1 MAARRTPPAC
11 IAVDWSG
18 ALSGERKRIWLAE
31 TRWNSAEK
39 AADASCSRHER
50 APAID
55 AVPAGF
61 GAYAEARGAAMAR
74 GAVLADATV
83 HAQTSAQADVPRWD
97 ITRATDVSHRAG
109 GARLTRLECG
119 RNRPETI
126 AELIAS
132 ARRDSRVV
140 VGLDFAFS
148 GPAWF
153 LARIGVKSARELWER
168 VARDGERWLAES
180 PHPFWGKPG
189 VRCPAFDDAHPA
201 WRATEGEAVRER
213 GIGPKSVFQIGGA
226 GSVGTG
232 SLRGMPYLRD
242 LQDAGFAIWPFDPPR
257 LPMAVEIYPRQLTGP
272 VNKSSRVARALYLQ
286 ARFADQPD
294 EMLRLAESSEDAFDA
309 AVSALRMQRCA
320 RQLLKGPVAYLPSD
334 DLEGRIW
341 RPARDV
347 VVERCA

>member
-1 MAARRTPPAC
+1 MSTRRAPPAC

-18 ALSGERKRIWLAE
+18 ALTGERNRIWIAK
-31 TRWNSAEK
+31 TRAGPTDAAEK
-39 AADASCSRHER
+39 NR
-50 APAID
+50 A
-55 AVPAGF
+55 
-61 GAYAEARGAAMAR
+61 ARGTDTASTTSDRATRAATD
-74 GAVLADATV
+74 G
-83 HAQTSAQADVPRWD
+83 VPR
-97 ITRATDVSHRAG
+97 ALPGV
-109 GARLTRLECG
+109 RLTRLECG
-119 RNRPETI
+119 RDRSEVI
-126 AELIAS
+126 AELIAT
-132 ARRDSRVV
+132 ARRDPRVV

-153 LARIGVKSARELWER
+153 LRRLGVTSARALWER

-189 VRCPAFDDAHPA
+189 VRCPAFDDAHSA
-201 WRATEGEAVRER
+201 WRATESDAVRER

-294 EMLRLAESSEDAFDA
+294 AFLRAAESSEDAFDA

-334 DLEGRIW
+334 ELEGRIW

-347 VVERCA
+347 VVERCT

>member
-1 MAARRTPPAC
+1 MDASCTSAARGESRHSADRRARRSTLRSAPAC

-18 ALSGERKRIWLAE
+18 AMSGERKRIWLAE
-31 TRWNSAEK
+31 
-39 AADASCSRHER
+39 SRRVE
-50 APAID
+50 
-55 AVPAGF
+55 
-61 GAYAEARGAAMAR
+61 
-74 GAVLADATV
+74 
-83 HAQTSAQADVPRWD
+83 
-97 ITRATDVSHRAG
+97 
-109 GARLTRLECG
+109 GARRPADEQSESAARTGGIQLTRIESG
-119 RNRPETI
+119 RDRAETI
-126 AELIAS
+126 AELIET
-132 ARRDSRVV
+132 ARRDPRVV

-153 LARIGVKSARELWER
+153 LARLGVRSARELWELA
-168 VARDGERWLAES
+168 AREGERWLAES

-189 VRCPAFDDAHPA
+189 VRCPRFDAAHPA

-232 SLRGMPYLRD
+232 SVRGMPYLRD
-242 LQDAGFAIWPFDPPR
+242 LQHAGFSIWPFDPPR

-272 VNKSSRVARALYLQ
+272 VNKSSRIARALYLQ

-294 EMLRLAESSEDAFDA
+294 ACLRAAEASEDAFDA
-309 AVSALRMQRCA
+309 AVSALRMQRHA
-320 RQLLKGPVAYLPSD
+320 RQLLRGPVAYLPSD
-334 DLEGRIW
+334 ALEGRIW

>member
-1 MAARRTPPAC
+1 MAARRPPPAC

-18 ALSGERKRIWLAE
+18 ALSGERKRIWIAE
-31 TRWNSAEK
+31 TRAGPSDDADGVRSA
-39 AADASCSRHER
+39 R
-50 APAID
+50 
-55 AVPAGF
+55 
-61 GAYAEARGAAMAR
+61 
-74 GAVLADATV
+74 ATV
-83 HAQTSAQADVPRWD
+83 VAS
-97 ITRATDVSHRAG
+97 TRARRGTRAAKSG
-109 GARLTRLECG
+109 LPSASPGVRLTRLECG
-119 RNRPETI
+119 RDRPETI
-126 AELIAS
+126 AELIET
-132 ARRDSRVV
+132 ARRDPRVV

-153 LARIGVKSARELWER
+153 LRRLGVTSARELWER

-189 VRCPAFDDAHPA
+189 VRCPAFDDAHSA
-201 WRATEGEAVRER
+201 WRATESDAVRER

-294 EMLRLAESSEDAFDA
+294 AFLRAAESSEDAFDA

-334 DLEGRIW
+334 ELEGRIW

>member
-1 MAARRTPPAC
+1 MTTRRAPPAC

-18 ALSGERKRIWLAE
+18 ALAGERKRIWLAE
-31 TRWNSAEK
+31 SR
-39 AADASCSRHER
+39 ADAPSR
-50 APAID
+50 P
-55 AVPAGF
+55 G
-61 GAYAEARGAAMAR
+61 G
-74 GAVLADATV
+74 LA
-83 HAQTSAQADVPRWD
+83 
-97 ITRATDVSHRAG
+97 

-119 RNRPETI
+119 RDRP
-126 AELIAS
+126 ELIANLIET
-132 ARRDSRVV
+132 ARRDPRHV

-153 LARIGVKSARELWER
+153 LRKLGVTSARDLWQR
-168 VARDGERWLAES
+168 VADEGERWLAES

-201 WRATEGEAVRER
+201 WRATEGDAVRER

-242 LQDAGFAIWPFDPPR
+242 LQDAGFSIWPFDPPR

-294 EMLRLAESSEDAFDA
+294 EFLRAAEASEDAFDA
-309 AVSALRMQRCA
+309 AVSALRMQRHV
-320 RQLLKGPVAYLPSD
+320 RQMLKGPIAYLPSD
-334 DLEGRIW
+334 ALEGRIW

-347 VVERCA
+347 VEQCCA